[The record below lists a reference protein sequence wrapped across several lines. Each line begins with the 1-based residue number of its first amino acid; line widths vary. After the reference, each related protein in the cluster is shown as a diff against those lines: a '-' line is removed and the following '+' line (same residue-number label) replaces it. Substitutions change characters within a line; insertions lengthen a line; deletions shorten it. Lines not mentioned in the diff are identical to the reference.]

1 MLKRVG
7 QALETRIVIDDL
19 FDADED
25 AMLAVCGDF
34 NADRDEVPVEAVR
47 GDIENTGNA
56 KLAKRVLVPCER
68 TIPEPSRFSLLHL
81 GQGKMLNHLLVSR
94 ALLAYYRGSEVH
106 NELLHDESI
115 AFASD
120 TKSLSKNC

>member
-1 MLKRVG
+1 
-7 QALETRIVIDDL
+7 
-19 FDADED
+19 
-25 AMLAVCGDF
+25 MLAVFGDF
-34 NADRDEVPVEAVR
+34 NDDLGKVPVEAIR

-56 KLAKRVLVPCER
+56 KLAKRVLAPRER
-68 TIPEPSRFSLLHL
+68 TIPESSRFSPLHL
-81 GQGKMLNHLLVSR
+81 GRGKMLDHLLVSR

-120 TKSLSKNC
+120 TKYPESDQAPIIAAFQLPEAD